1 MDWYRDEFLDSEWRI
16 RCFFI
21 SLIAFYYIVFA
32 FIIIDYF
39 GKFFVNTYWHKMMI
53 NVMYVCGN
61 PNVMTI
67 TIGIYLLFYLKTYFS
82 REYKDYKWSILGF
95 LLCEFL
101 GNFF

>member
-21 SLIAFYYIVFA
+21 TLIAVYYSVFA

-39 GKFFVNTYWHKMMI
+39 LKLYVHSYWHIMMI
-53 NVMYVCGN
+53 NVMYVLGN

-67 TIGIYLLFYLKTYFS
+67 AIGIYLLCYLKKYFR
-82 REYKDYKWSILGF
+82 REYNEYKWSIMGF
-95 LLCEFL
+95 IFCEFL
-101 GNFF
+101 GSFF